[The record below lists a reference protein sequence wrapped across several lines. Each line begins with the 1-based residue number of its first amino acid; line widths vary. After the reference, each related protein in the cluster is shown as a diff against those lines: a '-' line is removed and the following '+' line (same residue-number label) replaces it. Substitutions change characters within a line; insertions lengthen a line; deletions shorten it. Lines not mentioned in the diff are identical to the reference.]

1 MIKVTSKVR
10 RGLALARGL
19 LIDSFDPDATPS
31 ARQVKSWK
39 AKDQADFNAA
49 MAWMEFVEEQAE
61 KPVPPDTAVSIATP
75 PAV

>member
-1 MIKVTSKVR
+1 MIKFTSKVR

-49 MAWMEFVEEQAE
+49 MAWMEFVERQTE
-61 KPVPPDTAVSIATP
+61 KPVPPDTAVSVATTP
-75 PAV
+75 VV